1 MTRRE
6 APSWVSSSPSGAS
19 SAALKRVSIYS
30 LTKRVGTEIVRDSDR
45 RSTATTS
52 SNHTLREEASISP
65 SAFFSRRAQR
75 SSAAGSGVGGEAPRV
90 VVRAQGRLQG
100 GLQGGFQGFLVGLW
114 WLREGVALADGA
126 NEEAGAVADALL
138 DVEGLG
144 VAQAPLGTAG
154 DDEVPCG
161 VSA

>member
-30 LTKRVGTEIVRDSDR
+30 LTKGVGTEIVRDSDR

-75 SSAAGSGVGGEAPRV
+75 SSAAGSGVGGGKPPGSLCVLRGGSKEGSKEDSKDSWSGSGGSG
-90 VVRAQGRLQG
+90 RA
-100 GLQGGFQGFLVGLW
+100 
-114 WLREGVALADGA
+114 
-126 NEEAGAVADALL
+126 
-138 DVEGLG
+138 
-144 VAQAPLGTAG
+144 
-154 DDEVPCG
+154 
-161 VSA
+161 